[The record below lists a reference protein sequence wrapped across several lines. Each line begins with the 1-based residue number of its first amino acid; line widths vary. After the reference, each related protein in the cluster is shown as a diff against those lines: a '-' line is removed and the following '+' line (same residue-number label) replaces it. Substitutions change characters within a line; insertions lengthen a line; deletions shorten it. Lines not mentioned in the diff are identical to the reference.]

1 MIVNERQLAQAKTQA
16 QRFRAAVEAM
26 EAGSLDVTD
35 LHPALKTAQIDA
47 VRGELKALEAD
58 IRAYE
63 RLRGGEVKRFDV
75 ESLAELPMALI
86 HARIAA
92 GLTQRQLAERLGLKE
107 QQIQRYEATRY
118 DAASFGRLVDVASA
132 IGLKVSKHLELLEP
146 ATPTAIMQ
154 RLKAIGL
161 DETFIRRRIAP
172 DLDFEGDG
180 LSEVA
185 ERVGGVFGWSTGAI
199 MGSGALD
206 MSQFAGATARFKM
219 PKGRDGRSAAI
230 YTAYAHHLA
239 VVCAQAM
246 VGRPRERIPSE
257 WRVFRERL
265 LERYGA
271 VEFRSALSLA
281 WDLGVVVLPLNDPG
295 AFHGACWRVA
305 GVNVVVLK
313 QAHRYPARWLFD
325 LIHEL
330 RHAAE
335 DPDADAFEVVEGAET
350 SDERRQS
357 REEQMCSWFAGQ
369 VTLNGQAEDLV
380 REAIARV
387 GGDLRRLKGAVET
400 VAADRAVDVA
410 CLANYTAFRL
420 SLQGENWWGPAAGL
434 QDTSFDPLDFARE
447 VFFERFAFEG
457 LGDADLNLL
466 TLALHD
472 EAADG

>member
-1 MIVNERQLAQAKTQA
+1 VIVNERQLAQARTQA
-16 QRFRAAVEAM
+16 QRFRVALEAM
-26 EAGSLDVTD
+26 EAGSLDNTD

-47 VRGELKALEAD
+47 VRGELQGLEAE

-63 RLRGGEVKRFDV
+63 RLRAGDVKRFDV
-75 ESLAELPMALI
+75 DSLGELPMTLI

-118 DAASFGRLVDVASA
+118 DGASFSRLVDVADA
-132 IGLKVSKHLELLEP
+132 IGLKIRKHVELLEP
-146 ATPTAIMQ
+146 AAPTAILQ

-161 DETFIRRRIAP
+161 DEAFIRRRIAP
-172 DLDFEGDG
+172 DFDLQADS
-180 LSEVA
+180 LPQMA
-185 ERVGGVFGWSTGAI
+185 ERIGGVFGWSTDAI
-199 MGSGALD
+199 MGAGALD
-206 MSQFAGATARFKM
+206 TAQLGGATARFKM

-239 VVCAQAM
+239 VVCAEAM
-246 VGRPRERIPSE
+246 ADRPREPIPTE
-257 WRVFRERL
+257 WRTFRERL
-265 LERYGA
+265 LTKYGA

-281 WDLGVVVLPLNDPG
+281 WDFGVVVLPLNDSG
-295 AFHGACWRVA
+295 AFHGACWRVG

-335 DPDADAFEVVEGAET
+335 HPEASEFEVVEGAET
-350 SDERRQS
+350 SDERRES
-357 REEQMCSWFAGQ
+357 REERLCSWFAGQ
-369 VTLNGQAEDLV
+369 VTLSGEAEELV
-380 REAIARV
+380 KTAITRV
-387 GGDLRRLKGAVET
+387 GGDLRRLKGAVEK
-400 VAADRAVDVA
+400 VAADRDVDVA

-420 SLQGENWWGPAAGL
+420 SLQGENWWATAAGL
-434 QDTSFDPLDFARE
+434 QDTSFDPLAYARD

-457 LGDADLNLL
+457 LGDTDLNLL

-472 EAADG
+472 EDADG